1 MTSPSPSTGTS
12 TDAAHGTAPGS
23 APVWILGAGP
33 GLGLALALAF
43 GRTGRPVVLM
53 ARSQDR
59 LEGLVE
65 RCAAE
70 GVQATAIGVDLAD
83 ADGLR
88 AALQEADRRTGPCA
102 VLVHNASIL
111 VEGTPSVVDPAA
123 VEHGLRVGAGS
134 AVIAL
139 QHVLPA
145 MRSVGSGRILLTGG
159 GTAIEPWVGGVGLS
173 MQKAALR
180 SLALATAREL
190 HDGPVRCTTVTI
202 MGAIGAH
209 GLEPD
214 TIAALYVDAAQ
225 QSDPPEEITV
235 GPA

>member
-1 MTSPSPSTGTS
+1 V
-12 TDAAHGTAPGS
+12 S

-53 ARSQDR
+53 ARSQER

-70 GVQATAIGVDLAD
+70 GVRATAIGVDLAD

-88 AALQEADRRTGPCA
+88 AALQEADRRTGPCE

-111 VEGTPSVVDPAA
+111 VEGTPSAVEPGA
-123 VEHGLRVGAGS
+123 VEHGLRVGAVS
-134 AVIAL
+134 ALVAV

-145 MRSVGSGRILLTGG
+145 MIASGRGRLLLTGG

-180 SLALATAREL
+180 SLAVATAREL

-202 MGAIGAH
+202 MGAIGSP
-209 GLEPD
+209 GLEPES
-214 TIAALYVDAAQ
+214 IAARYVALAAAG
-225 QSDPPEEITV
+225 DPPEEITV
-235 GPA
+235 APA